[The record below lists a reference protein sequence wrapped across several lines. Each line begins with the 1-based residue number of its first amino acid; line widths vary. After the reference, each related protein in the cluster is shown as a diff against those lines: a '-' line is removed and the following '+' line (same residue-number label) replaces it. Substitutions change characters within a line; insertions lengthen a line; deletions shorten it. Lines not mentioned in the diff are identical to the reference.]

1 MFGSKYFQFISG
13 TWEHVGYLSTEL
25 VHLPLASVNGGVLP
39 KGTWLAPKAPDNDT
53 QAVLASGYAYG
64 FMTQDLSLEGHTSL
78 QSFKD
83 RMIGKTDL
91 PITVG
96 QNVSLRRPNNNAI
109 MEFRGTGTA
118 QPGNLV
124 CTSGTGSLS
133 ASSARGVKIS
143 FHNGCLR
150 VAQTGDIAQLILL
163 DAETVTIDDVSNLQ
177 VRVQRYDAGVV

>member
-13 TWEHVGYLSTEL
+13 SWEHVGYLSTEL

-39 KGTWLAPKAPDNDT
+39 KGTWLAPVAPDNDS
-53 QAVLASGYAYG
+53 QAVLASGYSYG

-78 QSFKD
+78 QSYKD
-83 RMIGKTDL
+83 RMIGKFDL
-91 PITVG
+91 PISQG

-133 ASSARGVKIS
+133 ASSARGAKLS
-143 FHNGCLR
+143 FLNGCIR
-150 VAQTGDIAQLILL
+150 TAQSGDIAQLILL
-163 DAETVTIDDVSNLQ
+163 DAEDVVIDGVTNLQ
-177 VRVQRYDAGVV
+177 IRVQRYDAGVI